1 MDKVFTKEE
10 IMKLVFSISG
20 IIIIICLSIFL
31 IYMFFQDDKLIYLL
45 AGIILPIFMMF
56 VSSQY
61 FAGPSFVLIIITSG
75 IFGFYYLGEPY
86 KLVALSISIYMAMY
100 KLVRYG
106 NDLKGNYIYKDI
118 IKNNDLCYLNELFN
132 SDWFKENKD
141 KNPYNIQLNSLINQ
155 KFHKEYIGN
164 IINILV
170 KNNIDEFSKSRY
182 SKDILLKMHAIGI
195 IHSLPVPISK
205 NADGLVSIGSQLL
218 LNTFSYLKTIN
229 NMKTIDFENDVLII
243 SSIKQIITNSSS
255 QFGDVSDEELD
266 AIVNNKLISSRFNLL
281 N

>member
-1 MDKVFTKEE
+1 
-10 IMKLVFSISG
+10 
-20 IIIIICLSIFL
+20 
-31 IYMFFQDDKLIYLL
+31 
-45 AGIILPIFMMF
+45 
-56 VSSQY
+56 
-61 FAGPSFVLIIITSG
+61 
-75 IFGFYYLGEPY
+75 
-86 KLVALSISIYMAMY
+86 
-100 KLVRYG
+100 
-106 NDLKGNYIYKDI
+106 
-118 IKNNDLCYLNELFN
+118 
-132 SDWFKENKD
+132 
-141 KNPYNIQLNSLINQ
+141 
-155 KFHKEYIGN
+155 
-164 IINILV
+164 
-170 KNNIDEFSKSRY
+170 
-182 SKDILLKMHAIGI
+182 MHAIGI